1 MGLDKQK
8 KKSPFRRNLLVTFI
22 LGVVLL
28 LLYVSVPGYNWAITE
43 MAFKNKELM
52 DKVETRRLNYNL
64 PELTMDDKRYFKIAN
79 YWYLDYLKKQC
90 PQDAV
95 VLLPPSSA
103 VDTSE
108 EMNLLSNSEWVSYF
122 LFPRLCIS
130 LDEKDAKPLLYSKVT
145 HVAIVRG
152 WGYELLPYTPTQ
164 ILDEAVFPIDSTKYK
179 RP

>member
-1 MGLDKQK
+1 MASENKK
-8 KKSPFRRNLLVTFI
+8 KKSPFRRNLLVAFI
-22 LGVVLL
+22 LAVVLL

-95 VLLPPSSA
+95 VLLPPQSA

-108 EMNLLSNSEWVSYF
+108 EMNLISNSEWVSYF

-130 LDEKDAKPLLYSKVT
+130 LDEKNAKPALFAKVT

-152 WGYELLPYTPTQ
+152 WGYDQLPYTPTN
-164 ILDEAVFPIDSTKYK
+164 IVGEAVFPIDSTKYK